1 LPQYHV
7 IRRKKKRKYKVREK
21 RRGMTVFFP
30 RQDEVNESMR
40 NDTLAQK
47 YSGPMNEEKILSST

>member
-1 LPQYHV
+1 
-7 IRRKKKRKYKVREK
+7 
-21 RRGMTVFFP
+21 MTVFFP